1 MARSGRVLKE
11 SRQSLMSFVKYISK
25 KPQKLQNRQ
34 QSKNCRSGGKGG
46 GVAAVITPLP
56 TNLDTKPSGSAVLL
70 LWLSR
75 FFGSTTTELEAR
87 DARECSPSPLHQ
99 PLLRVEPRRT
109 DEPPPPLF
117 LPFGLAFPHGGDLP
131 MAKVV
136 HATDASPSPR
146 ASNNGEVPRMLR
158 RFRSEPLPPSST
170 SHA

>member
-1 MARSGRVLKE
+1 MARSGRVPKQ
-11 SRQSLMSFVKYISK
+11 SRQRLMSFVKYISK

-34 QSKNCRSGGKGG
+34 QSKNCRSTGRGG

-56 TNLDTKPSGSAVLL
+56 TNLDTKPSGSTVLF
-70 LWLSR
+70 WLSR

-99 PLLRVEPRRT
+99 PQLRVEPRRT
-109 DEPPPPLF
+109 DDPPGP
-117 LPFGLAFPHGGDLP
+117 LPFGLAFPHGDLP
-131 MAKVV
+131 MAKVL
-136 HATDASPSPR
+136 HATGASPSPR

-158 RFRSEPLPPSST
+158 LCRSEPLPPSST